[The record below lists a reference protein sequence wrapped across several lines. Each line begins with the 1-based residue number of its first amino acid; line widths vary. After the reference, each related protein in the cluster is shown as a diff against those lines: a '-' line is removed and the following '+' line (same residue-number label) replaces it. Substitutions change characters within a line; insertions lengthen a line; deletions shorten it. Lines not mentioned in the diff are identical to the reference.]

1 MEGEINFV
9 YGVKMTPLEKKKI
22 EAELARVKSARLDME
37 VRLVELEEA
46 MQRILR
52 DVEIQSSK
60 EKELQLKLDT

>member
-1 MEGEINFV
+1 
-9 YGVKMTPLEKKKI
+9 MTPLEKKKI

-52 DVEIQSSK
+52 DVEIQSNK
-60 EKELQLKLDT
+60 EKELQAKLDA